1 MQRLASELGCL
12 DLLMPVF
19 ENYCKKLIMDINVSL
34 DVISTYTL
42 SCIVFRE
49 SEKSLDFKWIES
61 IKGYLSP
68 YLVKS
73 LERGGKGE
81 GKEVENYLQKFL
93 LP

>member
-1 MQRLASELGCL
+1 MSVGFLYRLVTKLNLRFRMQRLASELGCL

-49 SEKSLDFKWIES
+49 SEKSLDFK
-61 IKGYLSP
+61 
-68 YLVKS
+68 
-73 LERGGKGE
+73 
-81 GKEVENYLQKFL
+81 
-93 LP
+93 

>member
-1 MQRLASELGCL
+1 MSVGFLYGLVTKWNLRLRMQRLASELGCL

-49 SEKSLDFKWIES
+49 SEKSLDFK
-61 IKGYLSP
+61 
-68 YLVKS
+68 
-73 LERGGKGE
+73 
-81 GKEVENYLQKFL
+81 
-93 LP
+93 